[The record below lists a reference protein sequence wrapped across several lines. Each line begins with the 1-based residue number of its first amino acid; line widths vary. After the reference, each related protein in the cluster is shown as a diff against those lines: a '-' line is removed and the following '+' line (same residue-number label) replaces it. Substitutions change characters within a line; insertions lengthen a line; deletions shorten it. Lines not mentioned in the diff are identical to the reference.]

1 MKSAKEF
8 ITEKLDNLS
17 LEYHNKFY
25 CDLTKELQEVI
36 WAMANQSYQDCV
48 LRLIDS
54 NYDRLKD
61 KVVGRKE

>member
-8 ITEKLDNLS
+8 IQEKLDYLS

-36 WAMANQSYQDCV
+36 WAMANQSYQDYV
-48 LRLIDS
+48 SGIIDS
-54 NYDRLKD
+54 NYDSPKD
-61 KVVGRKE
+61 KIVGRK